1 MSEDH
6 HFDHLRDKLTRGL
19 YRNCA
24 RRAPRCFDKIF
35 TLPITPVK
43 PSREFVPKSLPFT
56 NPPSTID
63 IHADIAKRLLA
74 WFDDNGRKDL
84 PWQKQI
90 NPYRVWVS
98 EIMLQQT
105 QVSTVIPYFERF
117 IAAFPNVDALAK
129 AASDEVLHLWTGLGY
144 YARARNL
151 HKAAK
156 IIAFDHNGVF
166 PSAVETLVA
175 LPGIGQSTAGAI
187 VSIACKGRA
196 PILDG
201 NVKRVL
207 ARHFAVAG
215 WPGEIAVTRILWS
228 IAEATTPSERVADY
242 TQGIMDLGATLCTR
256 SRPQCTQCPLSAT
269 CKARTTED
277 PTRFPGKR
285 PKKSIPERH
294 TVFLQIVD
302 AAGSVLLLRRPEA
315 GIWGGLWC
323 FPEVGNIEQAIDWCL
338 THLGVAPEQVM
349 TETPLTHVFTHFRL
363 HIQPLRLP
371 LPTTV
376 GHIAE
381 GNFGWVKPTALGAMG
396 LPAPVARLLAEFN
409 GSSAD

>member
-1 MSEDH
+1 MPAI
-6 HFDHLRDKLTRGL
+6 K
-19 YRNCA
+19 
-24 RRAPRCFDKIF
+24 
-35 TLPITPVK
+35 PIEPL
-43 PSREFVPKSLPFT
+43 REFVPKSLPANYAF
-56 NPPSTID
+56 SSVD
-63 IHADIAKRLLA
+63 IHADIAKRLLV
-74 WFDDNGRKDL
+74 WFDEHGRKDL
-84 PWQKQI
+84 PWQKGI
-90 NPYRVWVS
+90 TPYRVWVS

-117 IAAFPNVDALAK
+117 MAVFPDVDTLAK

-156 IIAFDHNGVF
+156 IIAGEHNGVF
-166 PSAVETLVA
+166 PTTLETLMA

-207 ARHFAVAG
+207 ARHFAIAG
-215 WPGEIAVTRILWS
+215 WPGETAVLRKLWS
-228 IAEATTPSERVADY
+228 LAEATTPRERVADY

-256 SRPQCTQCPLSAT
+256 SRPQCPQCPLAAT
-269 CKARTTED
+269 CKARTLED

-323 FPEVGNIEQAIDWCL
+323 FPEVGHAEQAIDWCL
-338 THLGVAPEQVM
+338 THLGIAPTQII
-349 TETPLTHVFTHFRL
+349 TETPIIHVFTHFRL
-363 HIQPLRLP
+363 HIQPLRLE
-371 LPTTV
+371 LPTAA
-376 GHIAE
+376 GHITE
-381 GNFGWVKPTALGAMG
+381 GDVDWVKPEALGAMG
-396 LPAPVARLLAEFN
+396 LPAPVARLLADFN
-409 GSSAD
+409 RPSAD

>member
-1 MSEDH
+1 
-6 HFDHLRDKLTRGL
+6 
-19 YRNCA
+19 
-24 RRAPRCFDKIF
+24 
-35 TLPITPVK
+35 
-43 PSREFVPKSLPFT
+43 VPKSLPIT
-56 NPPSTID
+56 HSSSSVD
-63 IHADIAKRLLA
+63 IHADIAQRLLA
-74 WFDDNGRKDL
+74 WFDAHGRKDL

-117 IAAFPNVDALAK
+117 MAAFPNVDTLAK

-156 IIAFDHNGVF
+156 IVASEYNGVF
-166 PSAVETLVA
+166 PSTPEALVA

-215 WPGEIAVTRILWS
+215 WPGETAVVRTLWS
-228 IAEATTPSERVADY
+228 LAEATTPNDRVADY

-256 SRPQCTQCPLSAT
+256 SRPQCPQCPLAAT
-269 CKARTTED
+269 CKARAMEA
-277 PTRFPGKR
+277 PTHFPGKR

-302 AAGSVLLLRRPEA
+302 TAGRVMLTRRPES

-323 FPEVGNIEQAIDWCL
+323 FPEVGHVEQAAQWCL
-338 THLGVAPEQVM
+338 THLGVAPKQV
-349 TETPLTHVFTHFRL
+349 TAELALTHVFSHFRL
-363 HIQPLRLP
+363 QIQPLRLH
-371 LPTTV
+371 LPTATD
-376 GHIAE
+376 HIAE
-381 GNFGWVKPTALGAMG
+381 GDIDWVKPEALGAMG
-396 LPAPVARLLAEFN
+396 LPAPVARLLANFN
-409 GSSAD
+409 PSPAD